1 MSEEKR
7 QLTPALLYA
16 ETAVAIMDNIH
27 TAGFSEAY
35 YAIHADHDGC
45 TGMWSSV
52 GLVAIALEDAIG
64 AKWAG
69 EERDFI
75 ADMIDVVRP
84 LMKFNQEIKLIETR
98 IDAEE
103 FVKWFLAGGD
113 HYKGQEG

>member
-1 MSEEKR
+1 
-7 QLTPALLYA
+7 
-16 ETAVAIMDNIH
+16 MDNLH
-27 TAGFSEAY
+27 AAGLADSY
-35 YAIHADHDGC
+35 YEGRMNHDGC

-52 GLVAIALEDAIG
+52 GIVAIALEDAVG
-64 AKWAG
+64 DKWAG

-75 ADMIDVVRP
+75 ADMTGVVHP